1 MAVSQQPNSL
11 LAPAPPPAPAMPAL
25 GPAMPA
31 LGPET
36 ARKIV
41 AFVQDEESAAA
52 LRMGLTPIADDLDI
66 RRGGLRHAVR
76 FFEKEPPSR
85 MAIVDI
91 AAEENPQAALD
102 DLARVCP
109 PFVPVV
115 VLGDN
120 TEIGFYRLLVND
132 LGVAEYLP
140 KPLTRDAVQTLLLPR
155 LAGPGA
161 GPAISSIRRG
171 GHVVAVVGARGGV
184 GATTIAINVALELAE
199 ATKAHVVLLDLNLQT
214 GTAALMLSS
223 HPGPGL
229 RSALADPERADSLLL
244 ERTAIEVAPRLRLLA
259 AAEGFGSTTPVTD
272 EGVTRVLGLLR
283 QKFNFVVVDLPG
295 IPVPSAMFQ
304 VLVLARQ
311 VVVVL
316 GPDVA
321 GLRDAKAVR
330 RFVADT
336 TGTDRVI
343 TVLNRADIQGGLSRS
358 LIETGLGAR
367 PDITI
372 PDFGKRMIQAV
383 NVGVP
388 ARTCVPALRR
398 HLAPLVREISGVET
412 DRSGKS
418 WLMRMLRR

>member
-109 PFVPVV
+109 PFVPVI

-120 TEIGFYRLLVND
+120 TEIGFYRLLVNE

-140 KPLTRDAVQTLLLPR
+140 KPLTRAAVQTLLLPR
-155 LAGPGA
+155 LVGPGA
-161 GPAISSIRRG
+161 GPASSIRG
-171 GHVVAVVGARGGV
+171 GHVVAVVGARGGA

-214 GTAALMLSS
+214 GTAALMLSA

-229 RSALADPERADSLLL
+229 RSALADPQRADSLLL
-244 ERTAIEVAPRLRLLA
+244 ERTAIEVAPRLSLLA
-259 AAEGFGSTTPVTD
+259 AAEGFGSKTPVTD
-272 EGVTRVLGLLR
+272 EGVTRVLELLR
-283 QKFNFVVVDLPG
+283 QKFNFVVVDLPVV
-295 IPVPSAMFQ
+295 PVPSAMFQ

-321 GLRDAKAVR
+321 GLRDAKALR
-330 RFVADT
+330 SFVADT
-336 TGTDRVI
+336 TRTDTVF
-343 TVLNRADIQGGLSRS
+343 TVLNRADLQGGLSRS

-372 PDFGKRMIQAV
+372 PDFGKRMLQAV
-383 NVGVP
+383 NLGVP
-388 ARTCVPALRR
+388 ALTYVPALRR
-398 HLAPLVREISGVET
+398 HLAPLVREISGVQT

>member
-11 LAPAPPPAPAMPAL
+11 LAPAPPPA
-25 GPAMPA
+25 PAMPA

-109 PFVPVV
+109 PFVPVI

-120 TEIGFYRLLVND
+120 TEIGFYRLLVNE

-140 KPLTRDAVQTLLLPR
+140 KPLTRAAVQTLLLPR
-155 LAGPGA
+155 LVGPGA
-161 GPAISSIRRG
+161 GPASSIRG
-171 GHVVAVVGARGGV
+171 GHVVAVVGARGGA

-214 GTAALMLSS
+214 GTAALMLSA

-229 RSALADPERADSLLL
+229 RSALADPQRADSLLL
-244 ERTAIEVAPRLRLLA
+244 ERTAIEVAPRLSLLA
-259 AAEGFGSTTPVTD
+259 AAEGFGSKTPVTD
-272 EGVTRVLGLLR
+272 EGVTRVLELLR
-283 QKFNFVVVDLPG
+283 QKFNFVVVDLPVV
-295 IPVPSAMFQ
+295 PVPSAMFQ

-321 GLRDAKAVR
+321 GLRDAKALR
-330 RFVADT
+330 SFVADT
-336 TGTDRVI
+336 TGTDTVF
-343 TVLNRADIQGGLSRS
+343 TVLNRADLQGGLSRS

-372 PDFGKRMIQAV
+372 PDFGKRMLQAV
-383 NVGVP
+383 NLGVP
-388 ARTCVPALRR
+388 ALTYVPALRR
-398 HLAPLVREISGVET
+398 HLAPLVREISGVQT

>member
-11 LAPAPPPAPAMPAL
+11 LAPAPPPAPAVPPPASAVPPL
-25 GPAMPA
+25 R
-31 LGPET
+31 PET

-109 PFVPVV
+109 PFVPVI

-120 TEIGFYRLLVND
+120 TEIGFYRLLVNE

-155 LAGPGA
+155 LVGPGA
-161 GPAISSIRRG
+161 GPASSIRG

-229 RSALADPERADSLLL
+229 RSALADPQRADSLLL
-244 ERTAIEVAPRLRLLA
+244 ERTAIEVAPRLSLLA
-259 AAEGFGSTTPVTD
+259 AAEGFGSKTPVTD
-272 EGVTRVLGLLR
+272 EGVTRVLELLR
-283 QKFNFVVVDLPG
+283 QKFNFVVVDLPVV
-295 IPVPSAMFQ
+295 PVPSAMFQ

-372 PDFGKRMIQAV
+372 PDFGKRMLQAV
-383 NVGVP
+383 NLGVP
-388 ARTCVPALRR
+388 ALTYVPALRR
-398 HLAPLVREISGVET
+398 HLAPLVREISGVQT

>member
-11 LAPAPPPAPAMPAL
+11 LAPAPPPAPAVPPPASAVPPL
-25 GPAMPA
+25 R
-31 LGPET
+31 PET

-52 LRMGLTPIADDLDI
+52 LRTGLTPVADDLDI

-109 PFVPVV
+109 PFVPVI

-120 TEIGFYRLLVND
+120 TEIGFYRLLVNE

-140 KPLTRDAVQTLLLPR
+140 KPLTRAAVQTLLLPR
-155 LAGPGA
+155 LVGPGA
-161 GPAISSIRRG
+161 GPASSIRG
-171 GHVVAVVGARGGV
+171 GHVVAVVGARGGA

-214 GTAALMLSS
+214 GTAALMLSA

-229 RSALADPERADSLLL
+229 RSALADPQRADSLLL
-244 ERTAIEVAPRLRLLA
+244 ERTAIEVAPRLSLLA
-259 AAEGFGSTTPVTD
+259 AAEGFGSKTPVTD
-272 EGVTRVLGLLR
+272 EGVTRVLELLR
-283 QKFNFVVVDLPG
+283 QKFNFVVVDLPVV
-295 IPVPSAMFQ
+295 PVPSAMFQ

-321 GLRDAKAVR
+321 GLRDAKALR
-330 RFVADT
+330 SFVADT
-336 TGTDRVI
+336 TGTDTVF
-343 TVLNRADIQGGLSRS
+343 TVLNRADLQGGLSRS

-388 ARTCVPALRR
+388 ARTYVPALRR
-398 HLAPLVREISGVET
+398 HLAPLVREISGVQT

>member
-1 MAVSQQPNSL
+1 LAQQTNSL
-11 LAPAPPPAPAMPAL
+11 VAPAPPPTPAVSPF
-25 GPAMPA
+25 GPETA

-41 AFVQDEESAAA
+41 AFVQDEDSAAA
-52 LRMGLTPIADDLDI
+52 LRTGLAPVADDLDI

-76 FFEKEPPSR
+76 YFEKEPASR

-91 AAEENPQAALD
+91 AAEQNPQAALD

-109 PFVPVV
+109 PFVPVI

-120 TEIGFYRLLVND
+120 IEIGFYRLLVND

-155 LAGPGA
+155 LLLPRMDHPGA
-161 GPAISSIRRG
+161 GVTSGVRG
-171 GHVVAVVGARGGV
+171 GHVVAVCGARGGA

-214 GTAALMLSS
+214 GAAALMLSA

-229 RSALADPERADSLLL
+229 RIALADPQRADSLLL

-259 AAEGFGSTTPVTD
+259 AAEGFGSNAPVTA
-272 EGVTRVLGLLR
+272 EGVTRVLDLLR
-283 QKFNFVVVDLPG
+283 QKFNFVVVDLP
-295 IPVPSAMFQ
+295 IPVPPAMFQ
-304 VLVLARQ
+304 ALVLARQ

-321 GLRDAKAVR
+321 GLRDAKALR
-330 RFVADT
+330 NFVAVT
-336 TGTDRVI
+336 TGTDRAI
-343 TVLNRADIQGGLSRS
+343 TVLNRADVQGGLARS

-372 PDFGKRMIQAV
+372 PDFGKRMIQAL
-383 NVGVP
+383 NLGVP
-388 ARTCVPALRR
+388 ALTHVPALRR
-398 HLAPLVREISGVET
+398 HLAPLVREISGVRT

>member
-109 PFVPVV
+109 PFVPVI

-120 TEIGFYRLLVND
+120 TEIGFYRLLVNE

-140 KPLTRDAVQTLLLPR
+140 KPLTRAAVQTLLLPR
-155 LAGPGA
+155 LVGPGA
-161 GPAISSIRRG
+161 GPASSIRG
-171 GHVVAVVGARGGV
+171 GHVVAVVGARGGA

-214 GTAALMLSS
+214 GTAALMLSA

-229 RSALADPERADSLLL
+229 RSALADPQRADSLLL
-244 ERTAIEVAPRLRLLA
+244 ERTAIEVAPRLSLLA
-259 AAEGFGSTTPVTD
+259 AAEGFGSKTPVTD
-272 EGVTRVLGLLR
+272 EGVTRVIELLR
-283 QKFNFVVVDLPG
+283 QKFNFVVVDLPVV
-295 IPVPSAMFQ
+295 PVPSAMFQ

-321 GLRDAKAVR
+321 GLRDAKALR
-330 RFVADT
+330 SFVADT
-336 TGTDRVI
+336 TRTDTVF
-343 TVLNRADIQGGLSRS
+343 TVLNRADLQGGLSRS

-372 PDFGKRMIQAV
+372 PDFGKRMLQAV
-383 NVGVP
+383 NLGVP
-388 ARTCVPALRR
+388 ALTYVPALRR
-398 HLAPLVREISGVET
+398 HLAPLVREISGVQT

>member
-1 MAVSQQPNSL
+1 
-11 LAPAPPPAPAMPAL
+11 MPAL

-109 PFVPVV
+109 PFVPVI

-120 TEIGFYRLLVND
+120 TEIGFYRLLVNE

-140 KPLTRDAVQTLLLPR
+140 KPLTRAAVQTLLLPR
-155 LAGPGA
+155 LVGPGA
-161 GPAISSIRRG
+161 GPASSIRG
-171 GHVVAVVGARGGV
+171 GHVVAVVGARGGA

-214 GTAALMLSS
+214 GTAALMLSA

-229 RSALADPERADSLLL
+229 RSALADPQRADSLLL
-244 ERTAIEVAPRLRLLA
+244 ERTAIEVAPRLSLLA
-259 AAEGFGSTTPVTD
+259 AAEGFGSKTPVTD
-272 EGVTRVLGLLR
+272 EGVTRVLELLR
-283 QKFNFVVVDLPG
+283 QKFNFVVVDLPVV
-295 IPVPSAMFQ
+295 PVPSAMFQ

-321 GLRDAKAVR
+321 GLRDAKALR
-330 RFVADT
+330 SFVADT
-336 TGTDRVI
+336 TRTDTVF
-343 TVLNRADIQGGLSRS
+343 TVLNRADLQGGLSRS

-372 PDFGKRMIQAV
+372 PDFGKRMLQAV
-383 NVGVP
+383 NLGVP
-388 ARTCVPALRR
+388 ALTYVPALRR
-398 HLAPLVREISGVET
+398 HLAPLVREISGVQT

>member
-109 PFVPVV
+109 PFVPVI

-120 TEIGFYRLLVND
+120 TEIGFYRLLVNE

-140 KPLTRDAVQTLLLPR
+140 KPLTRAAVQTLLLPR
-155 LAGPGA
+155 LVGPGA
-161 GPAISSIRRG
+161 GPASSIRG
-171 GHVVAVVGARGGV
+171 GHVVAVVGARGGA

-214 GTAALMLSS
+214 GTAALMLSA

-229 RSALADPERADSLLL
+229 RSALADPQRADSLLL
-244 ERTAIEVAPRLRLLA
+244 ERTAIEVAPRLSLLA
-259 AAEGFGSTTPVTD
+259 AAEGFGSKTPVTD
-272 EGVTRVLGLLR
+272 EGVTRVIELLR
-283 QKFNFVVVDLPG
+283 QKFNFVVVDLPVV
-295 IPVPSAMFQ
+295 PVPSAMFQ

-321 GLRDAKAVR
+321 GLRDAKALR
-330 RFVADT
+330 SFVADT
-336 TGTDRVI
+336 TGTDTVF
-343 TVLNRADIQGGLSRS
+343 TVLNRADLQGGLSRS

-372 PDFGKRMIQAV
+372 PDFGKRMLQAV
-383 NVGVP
+383 NLGVP
-388 ARTCVPALRR
+388 ALTYVPALRR
-398 HLAPLVREISGVET
+398 HLAPLVREISGVQT

>member
-1 MAVSQQPNSL
+1 
-11 LAPAPPPAPAMPAL
+11 MPAL

-109 PFVPVV
+109 PFVPVI

-120 TEIGFYRLLVND
+120 TEIGFYRLLVNE

-140 KPLTRDAVQTLLLPR
+140 KPLTRAAVQTLLLPR
-155 LAGPGA
+155 LVGPGA
-161 GPAISSIRRG
+161 GPASSIRG
-171 GHVVAVVGARGGV
+171 GHVVAVVGARGGA

-214 GTAALMLSS
+214 GTAALMLSA

-229 RSALADPERADSLLL
+229 RSALADPQRADSLLL
-244 ERTAIEVAPRLRLLA
+244 ERTAIEVAPRLSLLA
-259 AAEGFGSTTPVTD
+259 AAEGFGSKTPVTD
-272 EGVTRVLGLLR
+272 EGVTRVIELLR
-283 QKFNFVVVDLPG
+283 QKFNFVVVDLPVV
-295 IPVPSAMFQ
+295 PVPSAMFQ

-321 GLRDAKAVR
+321 GLRDAKALR
-330 RFVADT
+330 SFVADT
-336 TGTDRVI
+336 TGTDTVF
-343 TVLNRADIQGGLSRS
+343 TVLNRADLQGGLSRS

-372 PDFGKRMIQAV
+372 PDFGKRMLQAV
-383 NVGVP
+383 NLGVP
-388 ARTCVPALRR
+388 ALTYVPALRR
-398 HLAPLVREISGVET
+398 HLAPLVREISGVQT

>member
-1 MAVSQQPNSL
+1 VAVSQQPNSL

-109 PFVPVV
+109 PFVPVI

-120 TEIGFYRLLVND
+120 TEIGFYRLLVNE

-140 KPLTRDAVQTLLLPR
+140 KPLTRAAVQTLLLPR
-155 LAGPGA
+155 LVGPGA
-161 GPAISSIRRG
+161 GPASSIRG
-171 GHVVAVVGARGGV
+171 GHVVAVVGARGGA

-214 GTAALMLSS
+214 GTAALMLSA

-229 RSALADPERADSLLL
+229 RSALADPQRADSLLL
-244 ERTAIEVAPRLRLLA
+244 ERTAIEVAPRLSLLA
-259 AAEGFGSTTPVTD
+259 AAEGFGSKTPVTD
-272 EGVTRVLGLLR
+272 EGVTRVLELLR
-283 QKFNFVVVDLPG
+283 QKFNFVVVDLPVV
-295 IPVPSAMFQ
+295 PVPSAMFQ

-321 GLRDAKAVR
+321 GLRDAKALR
-330 RFVADT
+330 SFVADT
-336 TGTDRVI
+336 TGTDTVF
-343 TVLNRADIQGGLSRS
+343 TVLNRADLQGGLSRS

-372 PDFGKRMIQAV
+372 PDFGKRMLQAV
-383 NVGVP
+383 NLGVP
-388 ARTCVPALRR
+388 ALTYVPALRR
-398 HLAPLVREISGVET
+398 HLAPLVREISGVQT

>member
-109 PFVPVV
+109 PFVPVI

-120 TEIGFYRLLVND
+120 TEIGFYRLLVNE

-140 KPLTRDAVQTLLLPR
+140 KPLTRAAVQTLLLPR
-155 LAGPGA
+155 LVGPGA
-161 GPAISSIRRG
+161 GPASSIRG
-171 GHVVAVVGARGGV
+171 GHVVAVVGARGGA

-214 GTAALMLSS
+214 GTAALMLSA

-229 RSALADPERADSLLL
+229 RSALADPQRADSLLL
-244 ERTAIEVAPRLRLLA
+244 ERTAIEVAPRLSLLA
-259 AAEGFGSTTPVTD
+259 AAEGFGSKTPVTD
-272 EGVTRVLGLLR
+272 EGVTRVLELLR
-283 QKFNFVVVDLPG
+283 QKFNFVVVDLPVV
-295 IPVPSAMFQ
+295 PVPSAMFQ

-321 GLRDAKAVR
+321 GLRDAKALR
-330 RFVADT
+330 SFVADT
-336 TGTDRVI
+336 TGTDTVF
-343 TVLNRADIQGGLSRS
+343 TVLNRADLQGGLSRS

-372 PDFGKRMIQAV
+372 PDFGKRMLQAV
-383 NVGVP
+383 NLGVP
-388 ARTCVPALRR
+388 ALTYVPALRR
-398 HLAPLVREISGVET
+398 HLAPLVREISGVQT

>member
-1 MAVSQQPNSL
+1 
-11 LAPAPPPAPAMPAL
+11 MPAL

-109 PFVPVV
+109 PFVPVI

-120 TEIGFYRLLVND
+120 TEIGFYRLLVNE

-140 KPLTRDAVQTLLLPR
+140 KPLTRAAVQTLLLPR
-155 LAGPGA
+155 LVGPGA
-161 GPAISSIRRG
+161 GPASSIRG
-171 GHVVAVVGARGGV
+171 GHVVAVVGARGGA

-214 GTAALMLSS
+214 GTAALMLSA

-229 RSALADPERADSLLL
+229 RSALADPQRADSLLL
-244 ERTAIEVAPRLRLLA
+244 ERTAIEVAPRLSLLA
-259 AAEGFGSTTPVTD
+259 AAEGFGSKTPVTD
-272 EGVTRVLGLLR
+272 EGVTRVLELLR
-283 QKFNFVVVDLPG
+283 QKFNFVVVDLPVV
-295 IPVPSAMFQ
+295 PVPSAMFQ

-321 GLRDAKAVR
+321 GLRDAKALR
-330 RFVADT
+330 SFVADT
-336 TGTDRVI
+336 TGTDTVF
-343 TVLNRADIQGGLSRS
+343 TVLNRADLQGGLSRS

-372 PDFGKRMIQAV
+372 PDFGKRMLQAV
-383 NVGVP
+383 NLGVP
-388 ARTCVPALRR
+388 ALTYVPALRR
-398 HLAPLVREISGVET
+398 HLAPLVREISGVQT